1 MHDLMHSPTR
11 TPQERGPCNALA
23 LSPPFT
29 EVATSAAL
37 LSRYHPSYIGVTVHD
52 CRTLSNK
59 PLNMSQVLLVSR
71 VQIKA
76 PEERR
81 LLCVHLTDTLIS

>member
-1 MHDLMHSPTR
+1 MSR
-11 TPQERGPCNALA
+11 TGPL
-23 LSPPFT
+23 PPFT

-37 LSRYHPSYIGVTVHD
+37 PSRDHPSYIGVTVHD

-71 VQIKA
+71 VRSK
-76 PEERR
+76 
-81 LLCVHLTDTLIS
+81 LLRSGDCSAFT